1 MITGGAALLEITGKL
16 MTRQDCKVELSHD
29 VVFEEVVGHENKI
42 DFFSGIFLRK
52 SSFFLLQT
60 TTTIS

>member
-1 MITGGAALLEITGKL
+1 

-52 SSFFLLQT
+52 THAGCSFFVVANHNHN
-60 TTTIS
+60 